1 MVTEKTEADVSQR
14 YTKKELVVKE
24 VTAGEI
30 LLGNKKEIA
39 IMSELPTWNKWLR
52 KLVKTPSLEVFKPQ
66 LDKQP

>member
-14 YTKKELVVKE
+14 CTKKELIVTEVV
-24 VTAGEI
+24 AGEI

-39 IMSELPTWNKWLR
+39 TMSELPTWNKLLR
-52 KLVKTPSLEVFKPQ
+52 KLVETPSLKVYKPQ